1 MNLTRS
7 ITAICLIVIGIAG
20 CRSNSDKISLRP
32 GDLLFSDSDCGP
44 LCDAIEKVTKGYQG
58 ANLSHVGITANA
70 ANNRMIVIEAA
81 SKGVVTVDL
90 QEFLNRNT
98 DANGL
103 PRIIVGRLKKP
114 YRHLIPAAIK
124 EAENL
129 KGRPYDKKFEI
140 GNDKYYCSELIYEIF
155 RKANYGRPIFE
166 LKPMTFSDPQTGRI
180 LPVWRQYFAALGI
193 DVPEGKL
200 GINPGSISRSPVLDI
215 IYISESVSKTR

>member
-7 ITAICLIVIGIAG
+7 ITTVCLIVIGIAG
-20 CRSNSDKISLRP
+20 CRSNSDKILLQP
-32 GDLLFSDSDCGP
+32 GILLFSDSDCGP

-58 ANLSHVGITANA
+58 ANLSHVGITANDE
-70 ANNRMIVIEAA
+70 NGRMIVIEAV
-81 SKGVVTVDL
+81 SKGVVAVNL

-103 PRIIVGRLKKP
+103 PKIIVGRLKKS
-114 YRHLIPAAIK
+114 YRRLIPAAIR
-124 EAENL
+124 EAKAL
-129 KGRPYDKKFEI
+129 KGRPYDKEFEI

-155 RKANYGRPIFE
+155 RKANDGKPIFE
-166 LKPMTFSDPQTGRI
+166 LKPMTFKDPQTGQI
-180 LPVWRQYFAALGI
+180 LPVWRQYFAELEI

-200 GINPGSISRSPVLDI
+200 GINPGSISRSSVLDI